1 MENLTTKDFAHKI
14 KNDKDA
20 VIIDVRTPEEWKDG
34 VIPNAKL
41 INLMEPTVFQ
51 QEVSKLDTGKNY
63 YIYCRSGNRS
73 GQACQIMDAKGF
85 KTYNLSGG
93 IMQWDEKL
101 SEPAY

>member
-1 MENLTTKDFAHKI
+1 MENLTTNDFANKI

-20 VIIDVRTPEEWKDG
+20 VIIDVRTPKEWKDG

-41 INLMEPTVFQ
+41 INLLELNVFQ
-51 QEVSKLDTGKNY
+51 QEVSKLDTDKNY

-73 GQACQIMDAKGF
+73 GQACQLMDSKGF
-85 KTYNLSGG
+85 NTYNLEGG
-93 IMQWDEKL
+93 IMQWDKKL